1 MGTETNLGRRCDVT
15 PQDIEATRRRIEEKA
30 RLVEERVQPRAL
42 LRPVKERLESTLGPG
57 GRDILNAFRDHPL
70 PVALTGIGL
79 GWLLLRDVRG
89 VKGHATACGHI
100 GAEHGEPSTMSR
112 AREGA
117 SEALEKT
124 KDAVHRAK
132 EGAVDVMHKAK
143 EGAADVMHKAK
154 ETAAA
159 IPGKIRQGTR
169 QASDWFSGALE
180 ENPVLLAAG
189 ALAVGAI
196 AGLCVPVS
204 DKEKEAAEK
213 ITDKA
218 AEAVLEEVRPEE
230 ARSAAPTPSTEG
242 ALDEAS
248 PIEGPNTPSG
258 T

>member
-30 RLVEERVQPRAL
+30 RVVEDRVQPRAL
-42 LRPVKERLESTLGPG
+42 LRPVKERLESTLGLG

-70 PVALTGIGL
+70 PLALTGIGL

-89 VKGHATACGHI
+89 VKGHAAACGHI
-100 GAEHGEPSTMSR
+100 GAAHGEPSTLSK

-124 KDAVHRAK
+124 KDAVQRAK
-132 EGAVDVMHKAK
+132 EGAVDVMHRAK
-143 EGAADVMHKAK
+143 ES
-154 ETAAA
+154 AAA
-159 IPGKIRQGTR
+159 IPEKIRQGTR

-204 DKEKEAAEK
+204 AKEKEVAEK

-230 ARSAAPTPSTEG
+230 AGTEAQTAPPSTEG
-242 ALDEAS
+242 ALDETS
-248 PIEGPNTPSG
+248 PIEGPNTPPG